1 MPLRNFVAGQWLGLC
16 SLTAVAP
23 VQSLVGELR
32 FLKLQRVAKQ
42 TNKQKD
48 ASHRYRL
55 RWLSVAA
62 TKCQKAES
70 WMMGE
75 IPLHTPGSGRPQSLL
90 RKCQVGRPSPG
101 IDPHCQQTKI
111 PHSPVPN
118 LPACFWGFF
127 CPSVQWAHW
136 THFIFF

>member
-75 IPLHTPGSGRPQSLL
+75 IPLHAPGSGRPQSP
-90 RKCQVGRPSPG
+90 RVSYASAR
-101 IDPHCQQTKI
+101 
-111 PHSPVPN
+111 
-118 LPACFWGFF
+118 WGG
-127 CPSVQWAHW
+127 QAQG
-136 THFIFF
+136 